1 MPDIKDEATLLNRH
15 NSVKEGDLDRKA
27 DSGSITRTVVQSTK
41 YAPSEY
47 DAADYLIIPLCKS
60 VVASFGIS
68 NNFPKFPE
76 ILCPT
81 GELEFLIRISNERI
95 GFAISSRFL
104 KRGVVDFALW
114 ACDSELVFEAS
125 EHCECLC
132 ADCSELVE
140 CLCADCEGQS

>member
-47 DAADYLIIPLCKS
+47 EAADYLIIPLCKS
-60 VVASFGIS
+60 VAPSFGVS
-68 NNFPKFPE
+68 QKFPT

-81 GELEFLIRISNERI
+81 GELEILIRISKKRI

-114 ACDSELVFEAS
+114 ARDSEFVFEAS
-125 EHCECLC
+125 EHFECLC

>member
-1 MPDIKDEATLLNRH
+1 MSDIKDEATLLSRH
-15 NSVKEGDLDRKA
+15 NSVKEGGLDRKA
-27 DSGSITRTVVQSTK
+27 DSGSITQATK

-60 VVASFGIS
+60 VVAASGVFQK
-68 NNFPKFPE
+68 FPKFPA

-81 GELEFLIRISNERI
+81 GELEILIRISKERI

-114 ACDSELVFEAS
+114 ACDSELVFEPS
-125 EHCECLC
+125 EHFECLC

>member
-15 NSVKEGDLDRKA
+15 NSVKEGGLDRKA
-27 DSGSITRTVVQSTK
+27 DSGSITQATK

-68 NNFPKFPE
+68 NGIPKFPE
-76 ILCPT
+76 IMSPT
-81 GELEFLIRISNERI
+81 GDLEFLIRISNERI

-104 KRGVVDFALW
+104 KRGVVDVALW

-125 EHCECLC
+125 EHF
-132 ADCSELVE
+132 E

>member
-41 YAPSEY
+41 YAPSKYE
-47 DAADYLIIPLCKS
+47 AADYLIIPLCKS
-60 VVASFGIS
+60 VVASFGVS
-68 NNFPKFPE
+68 QKFPT

-81 GELEFLIRISNERI
+81 GELEILIRISKKRI

-114 ACDSELVFEAS
+114 ARDSEFVFEAS
-125 EHCECLC
+125 EHFECLC